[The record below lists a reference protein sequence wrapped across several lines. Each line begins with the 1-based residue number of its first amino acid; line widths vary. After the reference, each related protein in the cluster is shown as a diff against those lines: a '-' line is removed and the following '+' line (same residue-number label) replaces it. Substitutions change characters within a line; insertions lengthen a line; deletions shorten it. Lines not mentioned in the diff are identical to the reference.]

1 MTFRHLTL
9 IAIIAAFLFAA
20 TTAAHAVSGKTR
32 HVEGKDLL
40 KGDMKNLYTT
50 SKGELRLNFKME
62 KVKSKALSLWCS
74 ATDTKGTP
82 YFGTGLKA
90 EIYKLDEGKLV
101 KIDIGDKYLADMV
114 VSTMACDKD
123 DNLYAAFLPSGRI
136 VRVTPEGKA
145 EEFANLPEFYIW
157 QIVFDRNGGMY
168 VATGP
173 AGRIYRIAKD
183 GTKKVIYDS
192 DEDNIVSMTFDNT
205 GDLYFGTS
213 PGAILMKI
221 TATELKKEKPVAKVV
236 YDFPMTD
243 VRSMDF
249 QDGILYVGVN
259 KIGGGGV
266 SYDYSEEFGASYRAG
281 GERPIEAF
289 LRGYE
294 GGIVFRVDDRGD
306 VERLY
311 NLRNPITQIRIA
323 GDDLYIAAAGENK
336 IYKYDTGKREQSF
349 FKIEEKQAHTFELDK
364 GRLSVIGT
372 TDPGVVYRVNDRPV
386 KEGVFTSE
394 SFDAGTTVRRWG
406 ILRWE
411 GDGELIFQTRSGD
424 TEKPDSTWSDWSEE
438 IKESP
443 DGIKSPQARFIQF
456 RVTWAHPEASL
467 KNVDLSYVTRNAR
480 PIITGIIVGKPKN
493 EGPDSRYS
501 GIRMPN
507 DEKKPGL
514 PVMWQAADPNGDTLE
529 FDVFYKEEKEIR
541 WKKANHDNPVFGPVF
556 PLNPDLLPSGK
567 YRVKVIASD
576 KPSNPEGGHL
586 TRELISDVFTI
597 DHDGPAIGE
606 LSAQSVKKGVSTVT
620 GSAKDEISN
629 IKRVEYSLDG
639 REWKAGTCKD
649 GIFDNHTEELKII
662 LEDAG
667 LGEHTIVVRVYDDK
681 DNMTAAHL
689 TFTIPKR

>member
-1 MTFRHLTL
+1 MTSRHLTTVL
-9 IAIIAAFLFAA
+9 VLAMFLFAA
-20 TTAAHAVSGKTR
+20 ATSVYAVSGRTR
-32 HVEGKDLL
+32 RVEGPELL

-62 KVKSKALSLWCS
+62 KVESKALSLWCS
-74 ATDTKGTP
+74 AMDTKGTP

-90 EIYKLDEGKLV
+90 EIYKLEEGKLV
-101 KIDIGDKYLADMV
+101 IIDIGDKYLADMV
-114 VSTMACDKD
+114 VSTMACDGD

-157 QIVFDRNGGMY
+157 QIVFDGNGGMY

-173 AGRIYRIAKD
+173 AGRIYHIGAD
-183 GTKKVIYDS
+183 GAKKVVYDS
-192 DEDNIVSMTFDNT
+192 DEDNIVSMAFDNT

-221 TATELKKEKPVAKVV
+221 TATELKKEKPAAKVV

-249 QDGILYVGVN
+249 QDGVLYVGVN
-259 KIGGGGV
+259 KIGGGGA
-266 SYDYSEEFGASYRAG
+266 SYDYSDEFGESYRAE
-281 GERPIEAF
+281 GEMPIEAF
-289 LRGYE
+289 LMGYE

-306 VERLY
+306 VEGLY
-311 NLRNPITQIRIA
+311 NSRNPVTQIRIA
-323 GDDLYIAAAGENK
+323 GDDLYIAAAGENR
-336 IYKYDTGKREQSF
+336 IYKYDTGKREQSY
-349 FKIEEKQAHTFELDK
+349 FKIEEKQAHTFELNK

-372 TDPGVVYRVNDRPV
+372 TDPGVIYRVDDRPV
-386 KEGVFTSE
+386 QEGVFTSDVL
-394 SFDAGTTVRRWG
+394 DAGTTVQRWG
-406 ILRWE
+406 TLKWE
-411 GDGELIFQTRSGD
+411 SDGELIFQTRSGD

-438 IKESP
+438 IKESSSA
-443 DGIKSPQARFIQF
+443 IKSPHARFIQF

-467 KNVDLSYVTRNAR
+467 KNVDLSYVTRNIR
-480 PIITGIIVGKPKN
+480 PVITGIIVGKPTS
-493 EGPDSRYS
+493 EGLDSDYS
-501 GIRMPN
+501 DMRMSN

-514 PVMWQAADPNGDTLE
+514 PVMWQAADPNGDALE
-529 FDVFYKEEKEIR
+529 FDVFYKGEKETR
-541 WKKANHDNPVFGPVF
+541 WKKANHDDPVPGPAF

-576 KPSNPEGGHL
+576 KPSNPEGDHL

-606 LSAQSVKKGVSTVT
+606 LSAQSVKKGISTVT
-620 GSAKDEISN
+620 GSLSDEISD
-629 IKRVEYSLDG
+629 IRRVEYSLDG
-639 REWKAGTCKD
+639 MEWKAGTCED
-649 GIFDNHTEELKII
+649 GIFDNQTEELKII
-662 LEDAG
+662 LEDAAP
-667 LGEHTIVVRVYDDK
+667 GEHTIVVRAYDDR

-689 TFTIPKR
+689 TFTIK